1 MLVQK
6 LKIEYEIGATMAKR
20 GSAGVTS
27 VATIHTLRRQL
38 GLATARVKQL
48 EKARYADEALRE
60 SEERYR
66 RLFEDDL
73 TGDYLATAD
82 GQIRDCNPAFVAI
95 LGFQNR
101 EEALRTNLRALH
113 AEGADYAAF
122 VAALRARGKLEQ
134 YECVRR
140 RRDGVQIH
148 AVENAVV
155 AMDAQG
161 EIQHIR
167 GYLFDNTAAKR
178 AEQALR
184 DAEARYRGLIEFL
197 PDAVVV
203 SDAEERI
210 VFANPAAARLIGASD
225 PEVLVGRSVFEFFHP
240 SSHASVHARSQA
252 ALTEGVAGPADRR
265 RVVRLDQS
273 VLHVDTAITPIQFDS
288 RPCVLRVNRDVTA
301 RVQAEEALLQK
312 DREISLQLG
321 KIEKL
326 NAALTALLEHRE
338 QESQRHL
345 AGLHTTLEQLVLAHV
360 ETLKGTALTAD
371 QRVLVEVVEA
381 NLRNV
386 AASFVRQLDAWKLQ
400 LTPTEIQVAD
410 LVRLGK
416 RTKDIARLLHVSP
429 SAITFHRNNLRT
441 KLGLTGRPINLVSYL
456 RTMAQSPDAV
466 APPQSRRRRHGPPV
480 R

>member
-1 MLVQK
+1 M
-6 LKIEYEIGATMAKR
+6 EKR
-20 GSAGVTS
+20 VPAGRAS
-27 VATIHTLRRQL
+27 VAEIRTLRRQL
-38 GLATARVKQL
+38 ALATTRVKEL
-48 EKARYADEALRE
+48 EKTQHADQALRE

-95 LGFQNR
+95 LGFHSR
-101 EEALRTNLRALH
+101 EEAMRTNLRALH
-113 AEGADYAAF
+113 AEEADYAAF
-122 VAALRARGKLEQ
+122 IAALQARGKLEQ
-134 YECVRR
+134 YECVRQ

-148 AVENAVV
+148 AVENAVMV
-155 AMDAQG
+155 SDAHD
-161 EIQHIR
+161 EVQHIR

-203 SDAEERI
+203 SDGEERI

-225 PEVLVGRSVFEFFHP
+225 PETLVGRSLFEFFHP
-240 SSHASVHARSQA
+240 SSHATVRARSQA
-252 ALTEGVAGPADRR
+252 ALTEGMAGPADRR

-273 VLHVDTAITPIQFDS
+273 VLHVDTAVTPIQFDS

-301 RVQAEEALLQK
+301 RVEAEEALLQK

-400 LTPTEIQVAD
+400 LTPTEVQVAD

-416 RTKDIARLLHVSP
+416 RTKDIARLLRVSP

-456 RTMAQSPDAV
+456 RTMAQRPHNL
-466 APPQSRRRRHGPPV
+466 PRRRTRSRPHGTPGRSGARRP
-480 R
+480 RS

>member
-1 MLVQK
+1 M
-6 LKIEYEIGATMAKR
+6 EKR
-20 GSAGVTS
+20 GSTGFPS
-27 VATIHTLRRQL
+27 VAEIRTLRRQL
-38 GLATARVKQL
+38 ALATTRVKEL
-48 EKARYADEALRE
+48 EESQHADQALRE

-95 LGFQNR
+95 LGFQSR
-101 EEALRTNLRALH
+101 KEALRTNLRALH
-113 AEGADYAAF
+113 AEEADYAAF
-122 VAALRARGKLEQ
+122 IAALRARGKLEH
-134 YECVRR
+134 YECVRQ
-140 RRDGVQIH
+140 RRDGVRIH

-155 AMDAQG
+155 GTDAQG

-184 DAEARYRGLIEFL
+184 EAEARYRGLIEFL

-210 VFANPAAARLIGASD
+210 VFANPAAGRLIGASG
-225 PEVLVGRSVFEFFHP
+225 PETLVGRSLFEVFHS
-240 SSHASVHARSQA
+240 SSHATVRGRSQA
-252 ALTEGVAGPADRR
+252 ALTEGITGPADRR
-265 RVVRLDQS
+265 RVMRLDQS
-273 VLHVDTAITPIQFDS
+273 VLHVDTAVTPIQFDS
-288 RPCVLRVNRDVTA
+288 HPCVLHVNRDVTA

-345 AGLHTTLEQLVLAHV
+345 AGLHATLEQLVLAHV
-360 ETLKGTALTAD
+360 ESLKATALTAD
-371 QRVLVEVVEA
+371 QRVLVEVIEA

-386 AASFVRQLDAWKLQ
+386 AASFVRQLDSWKLQ
-400 LTPTEIQVAD
+400 LTPTEVQVAD

-416 RTKDIARLLHVSP
+416 RTKEIARLLHVSP

-441 KLGLTGRPINLVSYL
+441 KLGLTGQPINLVSYL
-456 RTMAQSPDAV
+456 RTMAQRPHDL
-466 APPQSRRRRHGPPV
+466 PSRRTRSRPHSTPV
-480 R
+480 RSGARPPHS

>member
-1 MLVQK
+1 MS
-6 LKIEYEIGATMAKR
+6 KR
-20 GSAGVTS
+20 GSSGLMTPVTE
-27 VATIHTLRRQL
+27 IRTLQERL
-38 GLATARVKQL
+38 AAATARIKQL
-48 EKARYADEALRE
+48 EKAEHADQALRE

-73 TGDYLATAD
+73 TGDYLATGD

-95 LGFQNR
+95 LGFPNR
-101 EEALRTNLRALH
+101 EEALRTNLRRLH
-113 AEGADYAAF
+113 AEEADYAAF
-122 VAALRARGKLEQ
+122 IAALRARGKLEQ

-140 RRDGVQIH
+140 RHDGVQIH

-155 AMDAQG
+155 AMDARG

-210 VFANPAAARLIGASD
+210 VFANPAAARLIGASG
-225 PEVLVGRSVFEFFHP
+225 PEALVGRSLFEFFHP
-240 SSHASVHARSQA
+240 SSHATVHPRSQA

-265 RVVRLDQS
+265 RIVRLDQTA
-273 VLHVDTAITPIQFDS
+273 LDVDTAVTPIQFDNQ
-288 RPCVLRVNRDVTA
+288 PCVLRVNRDVTA

-345 AGLHTTLEQLVLAHV
+345 TGLHTTLEQLVLTHV
-360 ETLKGTALTAD
+360 ETLKGMALTAD
-371 QRVLVEVVEA
+371 QSVLVEVIEA

-400 LTPTEIQVAD
+400 LTPTEVQVAD

-416 RTKDIARLLHVSP
+416 RTKEIARLLHVSP
-429 SAITFHRNNLRT
+429 SAIMFHRNNLRT

-456 RTMAQSPDAV
+456 RTMAQKPQTV
-466 APPQSRRRRHGPPV
+466 APQSPRRRHGKPASSPALP
-480 R
+480 RHS

>member
-1 MLVQK
+1 L
-6 LKIEYEIGATMAKR
+6 A
-20 GSAGVTS
+20 
-27 VATIHTLRRQL
+27 
-38 GLATARVKQL
+38 LATARIKHL
-48 EKARYADEALRE
+48 EQAQHADQALRE

-73 TGDYLATAD
+73 TGDYLAAAD
-82 GQIRDCNPAFVAI
+82 GQIRDCNPAFVTI
-95 LGFQNR
+95 LGFQSR

-113 AEGADYAAF
+113 AQEADYAAF
-122 VAALRARGKLEQ
+122 IAALRARGKLEH
-134 YECVRR
+134 YECVRQ
-140 RRDGVQIH
+140 RRDGVRIH

-155 AMDAQG
+155 GTDAQG

-210 VFANPAAARLIGASD
+210 VFANPAAARLIGASS
-225 PEVLVGRSVFEFFHP
+225 PEALVGRSLFEVFHS
-240 SSHASVHARSQA
+240 SSHATVRARSQA
-252 ALTEGVAGPADRR
+252 ALTEGVPGPAERR

-273 VLHVDTAITPIQFDS
+273 MLHVDTAVTPIQFDNH
-288 RPCVLRVNRDVTA
+288 PCVLRVNRDVTA

-338 QESQRHL
+338 QESKRHL

-360 ETLKGTALTAD
+360 ETLKGTSLTAD
-371 QRVLVEVVEA
+371 QRILVEVIEA

-400 LTPTEIQVAD
+400 LTPTEVQVAD

-416 RTKDIARLLHVSP
+416 RTKEIATLLHVSP

-456 RTMAQSPDAV
+456 RTMAQRPHDL
-466 APPQSRRRRHGPPV
+466 PSRRARDRHHGKPV
-480 R
+480 RSGTRPPRS

>member
-1 MLVQK
+1 MRQRSSV
-6 LKIEYEIGATMAKR
+6 GTP
-20 GSAGVTS
+20 S
-27 VATIHTLRRQL
+27 VAEVRTLRQRL
-38 GLATARVKQL
+38 AVATARIKQL
-48 EKARYADEALRE
+48 EKAQHADQALRE

-73 TGDYLATAD
+73 TGDYLATGD

-95 LGFQNR
+95 LGFKSRQ
-101 EEALRTNLRALH
+101 EALRTNLRALH
-113 AEGADYAAF
+113 AEEADYVEF
-122 VAALRARGKLEQ
+122 IAALRARGKLEQ

-140 RRDGVQIH
+140 RRDGVRIH

-155 AMDAQG
+155 ATDARG
-161 EIQHIR
+161 EIQQIR

-197 PDAVVV
+197 PDAVIV
-203 SDAEERI
+203 SDAEDRI
-210 VFANPAAARLIGASD
+210 VFANPAAARLIGAAG
-225 PEVLVGRSVFEFFHP
+225 PEALVGRSVFEFFHS
-240 SSHASVHARSQA
+240 SSHATVRARSQA
-252 ALTEGVAGPADRR
+252 ALADGVAGPAERR

-273 VLHVDTAITPIQFDS
+273 LLHVDTAVTPIQFDN
-288 RPCVLRVNRDVTA
+288 RPCVLRVNRDITA
-301 RVQAEEALLQK
+301 RVQAEDALLQK

-360 ETLKGTALTAD
+360 ETLKGTTLAAD
-371 QRVLVEVVEA
+371 QRILVEVIEA

-400 LTPTEIQVAD
+400 LTPTEVQVAD

-416 RTKDIARLLHVSP
+416 RTKEIAGLLHVSP
-429 SAITFHRNNLRT
+429 SAIAFHRNNLRT
-441 KLGLTGRPINLVSYL
+441 KLGLTNRPINLVSYL
-456 RTMAQSPDAV
+456 RTMAESPQDL
-466 APPQSRRRRHGPPV
+466 PSRQPRRRR
-480 R
+480 

>member
-1 MLVQK
+1 M
-6 LKIEYEIGATMAKR
+6 EKR
-20 GSAGVTS
+20 RFAGVTS
-27 VATIHTLRRQL
+27 VGEIHTLRRQL
-38 GLATARVKQL
+38 TLATARVKQL
-48 EKARYADEALRE
+48 EKAQHADQALRE

-95 LGFQNR
+95 LGFQSR
-101 EEALRTNLRALH
+101 KEALRTNLRALH
-113 AEGADYAAF
+113 AEEADYAAF
-122 VAALRARGKLEQ
+122 IAALRAHGKLEH
-134 YECVRR
+134 YECVRQ
-140 RRDGVQIH
+140 RRDGVRIH

-155 AMDAQG
+155 TTDAQG

-210 VFANPAAARLIGASD
+210 VFANPAAARLIGATG
-225 PEVLVGRSVFEFFHP
+225 PEALVGRSLFEVFDP
-240 SSHASVHARSQA
+240 TSHATVRARSQA
-252 ALTEGVAGPADRR
+252 ALTEGVAGPAERR

-273 VLHVDTAITPIQFDS
+273 VLHVDTAVTPIQFDGRAS
-288 RPCVLRVNRDVTA
+288 VLRVNRDVTA

-338 QESQRHL
+338 QENERHL

-360 ETLKGTALTAD
+360 ETLKGTTLTAD
-371 QRVLVEVVEA
+371 QRVLVEVIEA

-400 LTPTEIQVAD
+400 LTPTEVQVAD

-416 RTKDIARLLHVSP
+416 RTKEIARLLHVSP

-456 RTMAQSPDAV
+456 RTMAQSPHDLPSRRIRGRHRSRPV
-466 APPQSRRRRHGPPV
+466 ASSAHPPQP
-480 R
+480 

>member
-1 MLVQK
+1 MKEQ
-6 LKIEYEIGATMAKR
+6 A
-20 GSAGVTS
+20 SAGVTS
-27 VATIHTLRRQL
+27 VAEIRTLRRRL
-38 GLATARVKQL
+38 ALATARIKQL
-48 EKARYADEALRE
+48 EKARYADQALRE

-73 TGDYLATAD
+73 TGDYLAAAD
-82 GQIRDCNPAFVAI
+82 GRILDCNPAFVAI
-95 LGFQNR
+95 LGFQSRN
-101 EEALRTNLRALH
+101 EALQTNLRALH
-113 AEGADYAAF
+113 AEEADYAAF
-122 VAALRARGKLEQ
+122 IAALRARGKLEQ
-134 YECVRR
+134 YECVRQ
-140 RRDGVQIH
+140 RRDGVRIH
-148 AVENAVV
+148 AVENAVLV
-155 AMDAQG
+155 TDAQG
-161 EIQHIR
+161 EVQHIR

-210 VFANPAAARLIGASD
+210 VFANPAAARLIGVSSSEA
-225 PEVLVGRSVFEFFHP
+225 LVGRSLFEFFHP
-240 SSHASVHARSQA
+240 SSHASVHLRSQA
-252 ALTEGVAGPADRR
+252 ALTEGAPGPADRR
-265 RVVRLDQS
+265 SVVRSDQT
-273 VLHVDTAITPIQFDS
+273 VLHVDTAVTPIQFDGQ
-288 RPCVLRVNRDVTA
+288 PAVLRVNRDVTA

-338 QESQRHL
+338 QESERHL
-345 AGLHTTLEQLVLAHV
+345 ARLHTTLEQLVLAHV
-360 ETLKGTALTAD
+360 ETLKGTSLTAD
-371 QRVLVEVVEA
+371 QRILVEVIEA

-400 LTPTEIQVAD
+400 LTPTEVQVAD

-416 RTKDIARLLHVSP
+416 RTKEIAGLLHVSP
-429 SAITFHRNNLRT
+429 SAIAFHRNNLRT

-456 RTMAQSPDAV
+456 RTMAQR
-466 APPQSRRRRHGPPV
+466 PQDLPSRRARSRRHGTPLNP
-480 R
+480 RARPLRP